1 MSCAARWL
9 VCMLALALAA
19 CSAAPRG
26 DGSAASTPP
35 GGGGYYKDDGPGDV
49 IPPNLAEVPDAV
61 PKDEPLIPYANRPY
75 EVFGQRYVPLRRLQ
89 PYHEQGLASWYGR
102 RYHRKKTS
110 SGELYDMY
118 AMTAAHPTLPIPS
131 YARVTHLA
139 SGRSVVVRINDRGPF
154 LGGRVIDL
162 SYVAAYKL
170 GYIGSG
176 SASVDVEA
184 IVPGEP
190 LRVVPATPQVAADA
204 APPPAASAAPL
215 PTVEA
220 PAGLYLQLAAFSAQ
234 ASAESMRERLA
245 RELDWLATRI
255 YVVASGNLYKVQV
268 GPYRSRDDAVDHAER
283 IAQALN
289 FKPFVVVR

>member
-9 VCMLALALAA
+9 VCMLALALAG

-26 DGSAASTPP
+26 DLPAARSAP
-35 GGGGYYKDDGPGDV
+35 GGGYYKDDGPGDV
-49 IPPNLAEVPDAV
+49 IPPNLAEVPDAT

-75 EVFGQRYVPLRRLQ
+75 EVFGQRYVPLRRVQ
-89 PYHEQGLASWYGR
+89 PYHEQGVASWYGR
-102 RYHRKKTS
+102 RYHGKKTS

-170 GYIGSG
+170 GYIGNG
-176 SASVDVEA
+176 SASVEVEA

-190 LRVVPATPQVAADA
+190 LRVAQATPQAAADA
-204 APPPAASAAPL
+204 APPPASAAPL
-215 PTVEA
+215 HTVEA

-245 RELDWLATRI
+245 RELDWLATQI
-255 YVVASGNLYKVQV
+255 YVVASGKLYKVQV